1 MPDGDLMPFTPFD
14 RSDFAQMSNVSSA
27 SIPASLSTKIEELR
41 KGLGAFPEYQLDFFS
56 KRIVRRPSM
65 RGRDGLVFGPPRSD
79 EKHWYLYVVG
89 GDQDQ
94 VQLNIGMWPEYIR
107 VGLGFMIGRQVSPK
121 IPAFLLFQTF
131 LGARP
136 PLPFRDAF
144 YACVERNKFA
154 IEDLPTKDTDDLLH
168 RLETY
173 VVPADNSP
181 VFVFVGS
188 LWNVIE
194 ASTKG
199 IDDYRKVFLE
209 LMPFYE
215 ELLLAGG
222 RYSFYI

>member
-1 MPDGDLMPFTPFD
+1 MAFIPFD
-14 RSDFAQMSNVSSA
+14 AFDFKQMKSVA
-27 SIPASLSTKIEELR
+27 YGSIPAPLNQKIEDLR
-41 KGLGAFPEYQLDFFS
+41 TDLGTFPEFELDFFK
-56 KRIVRRPSM
+56 KRIVRRPGM
-65 RGRDGLVFGPPRSD
+65 RGSSGLVFGPPRSD
-79 EKHWYLYVVG
+79 DRHWYLYVVG

-94 VQLNIGMWPEYIR
+94 VQLNIGMWAEYIR

-121 IPAFLLFQTF
+121 IPAFNLFQTF
-131 LGARP
+131 LGVRP

-144 YACVERNKFA
+144 YDCVKRNKFA
-154 IEDLPTKDTDDLLH
+154 IEGLPTKDIDELVH

-173 VVPADNSP
+173 VIPSNGSP

-188 LWNVIE
+188 LWNPSE
-194 ASTKG
+194 ASTKNV
-199 IDDYRKVFLE
+199 DDYRKVFLE

>member
-1 MPDGDLMPFTPFD
+1 MPFTPFD
-14 RSDFAQMSNVSSA
+14 ANDFAQMANVTYG
-27 SIPASLSTKIEELR
+27 SIPAQLGQKIEELR
-41 KGLGAFPEYQLDFFS
+41 RDLGTFPEYQLDFFR
-56 KRIVRRPSM
+56 KRIVRRPGM
-65 RGRDGLVFGPPRSD
+65 RGTNGLVFGPPRSD
-79 EKHWYLYVVG
+79 DGHWYLYVVG

-94 VQLNIGMWPEYIR
+94 VQLNVGMWPEYIR

-121 IPAFLLFQTF
+121 IPAFHLFQTF

-144 YACVERNKFA
+144 YACVECNKFA
-154 IEDLPTKDTDDLLH
+154 IEDLPTKDTDELLH

-173 VVPADNSP
+173 VVPTDGSP

-188 LWNVIE
+188 LWGVSE

-199 IDDYRKVFLE
+199 VEDYRKVFTE
-209 LMPFYE
+209 LLPFYE

-222 RYSFYI
+222 RYSFYV

>member
-1 MPDGDLMPFTPFD
+1 MSFTPFD
-14 RSDFAQMSNVSSA
+14 INDFNLMNHVSYG
-27 SIPASLSTKIEELR
+27 SIPSPLDSKIEKLR
-41 KGLGAFPEYQLDFFS
+41 KGLGTYPEYQLEFFS
-56 KRIVRRPSM
+56 RRIVRRPGM

-94 VQLNIGMWPEYIR
+94 VQLNIGMWPDYIR

-121 IPAFLLFQTF
+121 IPAFQIFQTF
-131 LGARP
+131 LFVRP

-144 YACVERNKFA
+144 YSCVERNKFA
-154 IEDLPTKDTDDLLH
+154 IEDLNTKDTDELLH

-173 VVPADNSP
+173 VIPIDSSP
-181 VFVFVGS
+181 VFVFVGA
-188 LWNVIE
+188 LWDVNE
-194 ASTKG
+194 ASTKELE
-199 IDDYRKVFLE
+199 DYRKVFLE

-222 RYSFYI
+222 RYSFYV

>member
-1 MPDGDLMPFTPFD
+1 MPFTPFD
-14 RSDFAQMSNVSSA
+14 ANDFALMGNVA
-27 SIPASLSTKIEELR
+27 YGSIPTALSTKIEELR
-41 KGLGAFPEYQLDFFS
+41 RELGTFPEYQLNFFR
-56 KRIVRRPSM
+56 KRIVRRPGM
-65 RGRDGLVFGPPRSD
+65 RGANGLVFGPPRSD
-79 EKHWYLYVVG
+79 DKHWYLYIVG

-107 VGLGFMIGRQVSPK
+107 VGMGFMIGRQVSPK
-121 IPAFLLFQTF
+121 IPAFHLFQTF

-154 IEDLPTKDTDDLLH
+154 TEDLPTKDTDELLH
-168 RLETY
+168 HLETY
-173 VVPADNSP
+173 VVPADGSP

-188 LWNVIE
+188 LWEVAE

-199 IDDYRKVFLE
+199 VEDYRKVFLE

-222 RYSFYI
+222 RYSFFI